1 MKKNKDIIKRKFSS
15 SRLLLGV
22 GIGLCSEFVAAA
34 LLCIIAGVVE
44 YTTNFVPPPPSMF
57 IFLGILTCILLLIA
71 ALCYWV
77 LTKLVY
83 VSEFYKD
90 KIVFRKLNGKFL
102 REVPFSEIKQICLV
116 QEGMP
121 IYTYLPRYYTFDIP
135 GIEPNVHS
143 LYRISCDAKNEK
155 FLKEVMPMFE
165 IPPADSPFLPL

>member
-1 MKKNKDIIKRKFSS
+1 MKKNKDIIKRKSS
-15 SRLLLGV
+15 SSGLLCT
-22 GIGLCSEFVAAA
+22 GIVFCSSFVVVA

-57 IFLGILTCILLLIA
+57 IFLGILACIPLLIA
-71 ALCYWV
+71 ALYYWA
-77 LTKLVY
+77 LTKIVY
-83 VSEFYKD
+83 ISEFYKD

-102 REVPFSEIKQICLV
+102 REVPFSEIKRICLV

-143 LYRISCDAKNEK
+143 LYRITCDAKNEK